1 MYTYICV
8 YVHMCNIYVHIY
20 THLCSCHQDHSTEQL
35 QLPRR
40 PLSPTRFAQQH
51 HLPLTISRP
60 CSPSEPI
67 AATHTLSLQ
76 ADVILGP
83 LSPFTTRKAP
93 SPVHSASLQSPV
105 PTLLSH
111 RLSLDW
117 HSSLGAL
124 CPQPCPGPFSPHHQH
139 LCLVRLPCRWGCLE
153 ICRRLLPVQPMTMA
167 LRGEC
172 QPVLID

>member
-1 MYTYICV
+1 M
-8 YVHMCNIYVHIY
+8 
-20 THLCSCHQDHSTEQL
+20 Q
-35 QLPRR
+35 
-40 PLSPTRFAQQH
+40 LSPRSQYRTAPASQEASFSHSLCTATSPAPDYQ
-51 HLPLTISRP
+51 PP

-93 SPVHSASLQSPV
+93 SPVHSASLQSPA

-139 LCLVRLPCRWGCLE
+139 LCSVRLPCRWGCLE